1 MINYKDVL
9 GKNICLII
17 RWIEVEWIDW
27 LISYIDIE
35 FIV

>member
-9 GKNICLII
+9 EKNIYLII